1 MRVYCFIL
9 LPFLFCCTVA
19 VLDSYL
25 ALEGNVANDRD
36 SIIENYFNAGYK
48 YCEILAY
55 LILYHGI
62 NISLRQLKRILN
74 TKGLRRR
81 KHPSDLGDVINVIE
95 MEIEGSG
102 SCIGYRAMRQ
112 RLRNDHKLVVTQN
125 TVRQALKLIDP
136 DGVTRRRKHR
146 LQRRLYKARG
156 PNHLWHLDG
165 YDKLKPFGFCIH
177 GCIDGYSRRIMWL
190 EVGTTNNDPRVIAK
204 YYIDC
209 VRQVGGT
216 PSIVR
221 ADRGTENVKVA
232 GIQRFLRRNDEDSF
246 SGNSSFMYGKSVSNQ
261 RIEAWWSQLRK
272 GCTEWW
278 INYFKDLRD
287 RGLYCD
293 ADIIN
298 VECLRFCFMPVIQ
311 DELQRVARLWNSHR
325 IRPSTNQESPPGK
338 PDMLYYL
345 STTTDDAEECK
356 HALDASE
363 LDIAEELC
371 CSNISH
377 PESYVQFKHLA
388 TVIMNEQGL
397 SLPQSPEMAED
408 LYVRLLIE
416 VEDIMA

>member
-102 SCIGYRAMRQ
+102 SCIGYRAMWQ
-112 RLRNDHKLVVTQN
+112 RLRNDHKLVVSQN

-371 CSNISH
+371 CSSISH

>member
-1 MRVYCFIL
+1 M
-9 LPFLFCCTVA
+9 
-19 VLDSYL
+19 
-25 ALEGNVANDRD
+25 
-36 SIIENYFNAGYK
+36 
-48 YCEILAY
+48 
-55 LILYHGI
+55 
-62 NISLRQLKRILN
+62 
-74 TKGLRRR
+74 
-81 KHPSDLGDVINVIE
+81 
-95 MEIEGSG
+95 
-102 SCIGYRAMRQ
+102 
-112 RLRNDHKLVVTQN
+112 
-125 TVRQALKLIDP
+125 
-136 DGVTRRRKHR
+136 TRRRKHR
-146 LQRRLYKARG
+146 LQRRRYKARG

-204 YYIDC
+204 YFIDC
-209 VRQVGGT
+209 VRQVQGT
-216 PSIVR
+216 ASIVR

-232 GIQRFLRRNDEDSF
+232 GIQRFLRRNDTDSF

-298 VECLRFCFMPVIQ
+298 VECLKFCYMPVIQ

-325 IRPSTNQESPPGK
+325 IRPSTNQDSPPGK

-345 STTTDDAEECK
+345 STTIEDAEECK
-356 HALDASE
+356 HAVDTTE

-371 CSNISH
+371 CFDISNT
-377 PESYVQFKHLA
+377 ESYVQFTHLA
-388 TVIMNEQGL
+388 TMIMNEQGL
-397 SLPQSPEMAED
+397 NHPRSPEMAED
-408 LYVRLLIE
+408 LYMRLLTEI
-416 VEDIMA
+416 EDILS

>member
-1 MRVYCFIL
+1 MRVFCLII

-25 ALEGNVANDRD
+25 ALEGNVVNDRD

-48 YCEILAY
+48 YCEILAF
-55 LILYHGI
+55 LIAYHGI

-81 KHPSDLGDVINVIE
+81 KHPSDLEDVINVIE
-95 MEIEGSG
+95 REIQGSG
-102 SCIGYRAMRQ
+102 SCIGYRTMWQ
-112 RLRNDHKLVVTQN
+112 RLRTDYKLVVSQN
-125 TVRQALKLIDP
+125 TVRLALKLIDP

-146 LQRRLYKARG
+146 LQRRRYKARG

-190 EVGTTNNDPRVIAK
+190 EVGTTNNNPRVIAK
-204 YYIDC
+204 YFIDC
-209 VRQVGGT
+209 VRQVQGT
-216 PSIVR
+216 ASIVR

-232 GIQRFLRRNDEDSF
+232 GIQRFLRRNDTDSF

-298 VECLRFCFMPVIQ
+298 VECLKFCYMPVIQ

-325 IRPSTNQESPPGK
+325 IRPSTNQDSPPGK

-345 STTTDDAEECK
+345 STTIEDAEECK
-356 HALDASE
+356 HAVDTTE

-371 CSNISH
+371 CFDISNT
-377 PESYVQFKHLA
+377 ESYVQFTHLA
-388 TVIMNEQGL
+388 TMIMNEQGL
-397 SLPQSPEMAED
+397 NHPRSPEMAED
-408 LYVRLLIE
+408 LYMRLLTEI
-416 VEDIMA
+416 EDILS

>member
-1 MRVYCFIL
+1 M
-9 LPFLFCCTVA
+9 A

-95 MEIEGSG
+95 MEIQGRG
-102 SCIGYRAMRQ
+102 SCIGYRAMWQ
-112 RLRNDHKLVVTQN
+112 RLRNDHKLVVSQN
-125 TVRQALKLIDP
+125 IVRQALKLIDP

-146 LQRRLYKARG
+146 LQRRHYKARG

-298 VECLRFCFMPVIQ
+298 VKCLRFCFMPVIQ

-377 PESYVQFKHLA
+377 PESYMQFKHLA

>member
-1 MRVYCFIL
+1 MF
-9 LPFLFCCTVA
+9 
-19 VLDSYL
+19 
-25 ALEGNVANDRD
+25 ANDRD

-102 SCIGYRAMRQ
+102 SCIGYRAMWQ
-112 RLRNDHKLVVTQN
+112 RLRNDHKLVVSQN

-190 EVGTTNNDPRVIAK
+190 EVGTTNNDPLVIAK

-209 VRQVGGT
+209 VRHVGGT

-287 RGLYCD
+287 KGLYCD

-311 DELQRVARLWNSHR
+311 DELQRVARYGTLIVSARLPTRNLHQVNLTSCITYRRQLTTPKNVNMLLTQVNLILLKSCVVPVFR
-325 IRPSTNQESPPGK
+325 ILNL
-338 PDMLYYL
+338 M
-345 STTTDDAEECK
+345 
-356 HALDASE
+356 
-363 LDIAEELC
+363 
-371 CSNISH
+371 CSLN
-377 PESYVQFKHLA
+377 
-388 TVIMNEQGL
+388 T
-397 SLPQSPEMAED
+397 
-408 LYVRLLIE
+408 
-416 VEDIMA
+416 